1 MQETPTLYLMLGYPG
16 AGKTTVS
23 DIIRDLTGA
32 VHLNSDRFRQHMFS
46 KPLEITNE
54 EHENMYKHL
63 DYIAET
69 ILESGKSVI
78 YDANLNKYAHRQEKY
93 AIAKKLGVNTKLI
106 WVKTDPEIARKRATI
121 DAHNNPVNRPFG
133 NMQTQT
139 FERLV
144 QGIEAPRDDEQAIE
158 ISGETISPE
167 NVAKALGI

>member
-1 MQETPTLYLMLGYPG
+1 MAEKPTLYLMLGYPG

-78 YDANLNKYAHRQEKY
+78 YDANLNKFAHRQEKY
-93 AIAKKLGVNTKLI
+93 EIAKNLGVKAKLI
-106 WVKTDPEIARKRATI
+106 WVRTDPEIARKRATI

-139 FERLV
+139 FERLI
-144 QGIEAPRDDEQAIE
+144 QGIETPKDDEHAIE
-158 ISGETISPE
+158 ISGKEISPE